1 MCTLWRRT
9 LVTNDDDDDNHD
21 HDLCNYD
28 DDKEFDYFRRSEVG
42 VDHITSSFEARLP
55 FSLCPL

>member
-1 MCTLWRRT
+1 MCTLYRGT
-9 LVTNDDDDDNHD
+9 LVTNDYDDDN

-28 DDKEFDYFRRSEVG
+28 DDKDFDYFRGSEVG

-55 FSLCPL
+55 FSLCSL